1 MEATVAWAALAF
13 AVLSTAVSATWIMAQ
28 LNCLKRK
35 DLDAV
40 VSNLTTRI
48 DALLDKLNIIAT
60 NSVTRAEFAEELH
73 ILRTKVTNHIGDHN
87 IHVSTNH

>member
-1 MEATVAWAALAF
+1 MEATVAWVALGF
-13 AVLSTAVSATWIMAQ
+13 AVLSATISATWLVAQ
-28 LNCLKRK
+28 TTCLKRK

-40 VSNLTTRI
+40 VANLTTRM